1 MLIKISSILF
11 WFTAPLPVQQ
21 SGFHCLE
28 APGHIYHLSD
38 LDVVALTLV
47 TAGGGLGLGLGLG
60 LGRAELGHYAFKSLG
75 QAGQEGAGRHRLPA
89 LDLLL
94 EAHHSV
100 G

>member
-11 WFTAPLPVQQ
+11 WFTAPLTVQQ
-21 SGFHCLE
+21 SGFSIVGGDR
-28 APGHIYHLSD
+28 PHLSD
-38 LDVVALTLV
+38 LTVVALTLV
-47 TAGGGLGLGLGLG
+47 TAGGGLG

>member
-1 MLIKISSILF
+1 M
-11 WFTAPLPVQQ
+11 
-21 SGFHCLE
+21 LE
-28 APGHIYHLSD
+28 ATGHIYHLSD
-38 LDVVALTLV
+38 LTVVALTLV
-47 TAGGGLGLGLGLG
+47 TAGGGLGLGLG
-60 LGRAELGHYAFKSLG
+60 LGRAELGHYAFKSLGG

>member
-1 MLIKISSILF
+1 MVF
-11 WFTAPLPVQQ
+11 PL
-21 SGFHCLE
+21 LE
-28 APGHIYHLSD
+28 STGHIYHLSD
-38 LDVVALTLV
+38 LTVVALTLV
-47 TAGGGLGLGLGLG
+47 TAGGGLGLG

>member
-1 MLIKISSILF
+1 M
-11 WFTAPLPVQQ
+11 
-21 SGFHCLE
+21 LE
-28 APGHIYHLSD
+28 ATGHIYHLSD
-38 LDVVALTLV
+38 LTVVALTLV
-47 TAGGGLGLGLGLG
+47 TAGGGLGLG

>member
-1 MLIKISSILF
+1 MVF
-11 WFTAPLPVQQ
+11 PL
-21 SGFHCLE
+21 LE
-28 APGHIYHLSD
+28 ATGHIYHLSD
-38 LDVVALTLV
+38 LAVVALTLV
-47 TAGGGLGLGLGLG
+47 TAGGGLGLG